1 MLLYFCSSMQVVYR
15 ADNIELDVTDLA
27 RSNHNLI
34 TVHGDV
40 LFNKCE
46 DLVQAQPITFT
57 ISGSVITLPYWKA
70 HHSGNIEFQFRT
82 NELNGLLMYN
92 LGQCQHC

>member
-1 MLLYFCSSMQVVYR
+1 MFQVVYK

-57 ISGSVITLPYWKA
+57 TPGSVVSLPYWNA
-70 HHSGNIEFQFRT
+70 QLSGNLEFQFRT
-82 NELNGLLMYN
+82 TEQNGLLMYN
-92 LGQCQHC
+92 LGQ